1 MNTFETL
8 SRDAVEPVEPNRE
21 TETSPDAA
29 RRIRAELDGLLA
41 ELAEAKETVAYLEA
55 RENELVA
62 EKAELARSLD
72 DCRIISDSRQSALD
86 DIQALYAKY
95 REEDLKEKRELR
107 REIAD
112 AQRGAERFK
121 NALDAALN
129 DVAIWRRAAFWL
141 GVSSALAVVV
151 TLAALGN

>member
-8 SRDAVEPVEPNRE
+8 SRDAVEPVELKRDA
-21 TETSPDAA
+21 ETSPDAA
-29 RRIRAELDGLLA
+29 RRIRAELDGLIA
-41 ELAEAKETVAYLEA
+41 ELAEAKEAVAYLEA

-72 DCRIISDSRQSALD
+72 DSRQRL
-86 DIQALYAKY
+86 
-95 REEDLKEKRELR
+95 EDFAADVGTVERGLR
-107 REIAD
+107 RQVAD
-112 AQRGAERFK
+112 ARLATERFR

-129 DVAIWRRAAFWL
+129 DVAIWRRAAFWF

-151 TLAALGN
+151 AIAAL

>member
-1 MNTFETL
+1 MNDFETL
-8 SRDAVEPVEPNRE
+8 SRDAVEPVEPKRE
-21 TETSPDAA
+21 AETSPDAA
-29 RRIRAELDGLLA
+29 RRIRAELDGLIA

-72 DCRIISDSRQSALD
+72 DSRQRL
-86 DIQALYAKY
+86 
-95 REEDLKEKRELR
+95 EDFAADVGTVERGLR
-107 REIAD
+107 RQVAD
-112 AQRGAERFK
+112 ARLATERFR

-129 DVAIWRRAAFWL
+129 DVAIWRRAAFWF

-151 TLAALGN
+151 VIAAL

>member
-29 RRIRAELDGLLA
+29 RRIRDELDGLLA

-72 DCRIISDSRQSALD
+72 DSRQRL
-86 DIQALYAKY
+86 
-95 REEDLKEKRELR
+95 EDFAADVGTVERGLR
-107 REIAD
+107 RQVAD
-112 AQRGAERFK
+112 ARLTAERFR

-129 DVAIWRRAAFWL
+129 DVAIWRRAAFWF

-151 TLAALGN
+151 AIAAFGR

>member
-8 SRDAVEPVEPNRE
+8 SRDAVEPVEPKRE

-41 ELAEAKETVAYLEA
+41 ELAEAKETVAYLES

-62 EKAELARSLD
+62 EKAELARSLG
-72 DCRIISDSRQSALD
+72 DCRIISDSRESALN

-107 REIAD
+107 REVAD

-129 DVAIWRRAAFWL
+129 DVAIWRTTALCFGVASVLAVGLMLAAF
-141 GVSSALAVVV
+141 GS
-151 TLAALGN
+151 

>member
-62 EKAELARSLD
+62 EKAELARSLAESEKTVD
-72 DCRIISDSRQSALD
+72 ALNL
-86 DIQALYAKY
+86 ALGATS
-95 REEDLKEKRELR
+95 EECLELFR
-107 REIAD
+107 KFRD
-112 AQRGAERFK
+112 AQD
-121 NALDAALN
+121 DAALN
-129 DVAIWRRAAFWL
+129 NVATWRRAAFGF
-141 GVSSALAVVV
+141 GVSSALAVGI
-151 TLAALGN
+151 LLLMIGL

>member
-1 MNTFETL
+1 MNDFETL
-8 SRDAVEPVEPNRE
+8 SRDAVEPVEPKRDA
-21 TETSPDAA
+21 ETSPGAA
-29 RRIRAELDGLLA
+29 RRIRAELDGLIA

-72 DCRIISDSRQSALD
+72 DSRQRL
-86 DIQALYAKY
+86 
-95 REEDLKEKRELR
+95 EDFAADVGTVERGLR
-107 REIAD
+107 RQVAD
-112 AQRGAERFK
+112 ARLATERFR

-129 DVAIWRRAAFWL
+129 DVAIWRRAAFWF

-151 TLAALGN
+151 VIAAL

>member
-1 MNTFETL
+1 MNDFETL
-8 SRDAVEPVEPNRE
+8 SRDAGEPVEPKRDA
-21 TETSPDAA
+21 ETSPGAA
-29 RRIRAELDGLLA
+29 RRIRAELDGLIA

-72 DCRIISDSRQSALD
+72 DSRQRL
-86 DIQALYAKY
+86 
-95 REEDLKEKRELR
+95 EDFAADVGTVERGLR
-107 REIAD
+107 RQVAD
-112 AQRGAERFK
+112 ARLATERFR

-129 DVAIWRRAAFWL
+129 DVAIWRRAAFWF

-151 TLAALGN
+151 AVAALGN

>member
-1 MNTFETL
+1 MNDFETL
-8 SRDAVEPVEPNRE
+8 SRDAVEPVEPKRE

-29 RRIRAELDGLLA
+29 RRIRAELDGLIA

-72 DCRIISDSRQSALD
+72 DSRQRL
-86 DIQALYAKY
+86 
-95 REEDLKEKRELR
+95 EDFAADVGTVERGLR
-107 REIAD
+107 RQVAD
-112 AQRGAERFK
+112 ARLATERFR

-129 DVAIWRRAAFWL
+129 DVAIWRRAAFWF

-151 TLAALGN
+151 AIAAL

>member
-8 SRDAVEPVEPNRE
+8 SRDAVEPVEPKRE
-21 TETSPDAA
+21 AETSPDAA
-29 RRIRAELDGLLA
+29 RRIRAELDDLIA

-72 DCRIISDSRQSALD
+72 DYRIISDSRESALN

-95 REEDLKEKRELR
+95 REEVLKEKRELR
-107 REIAD
+107 REVAD

-129 DVAIWRRAAFWL
+129 DVAIWRRAAFWF

-151 TLAALGN
+151 AIAALGR

>member
-1 MNTFETL
+1 MNDFETL
-8 SRDAVEPVEPNRE
+8 SRDAVEPVEPKRDA
-21 TETSPDAA
+21 ETSPDAA
-29 RRIRAELDGLLA
+29 RRIRAELDGLIA

-72 DCRIISDSRQSALD
+72 DSRQRL
-86 DIQALYAKY
+86 
-95 REEDLKEKRELR
+95 EDFAADVGTVERGLR
-107 REIAD
+107 RQVAD
-112 AQRGAERFK
+112 ARLATERFR

-129 DVAIWRRAAFWL
+129 DVAIWRRAAFWF

-151 TLAALGN
+151 VIAAL